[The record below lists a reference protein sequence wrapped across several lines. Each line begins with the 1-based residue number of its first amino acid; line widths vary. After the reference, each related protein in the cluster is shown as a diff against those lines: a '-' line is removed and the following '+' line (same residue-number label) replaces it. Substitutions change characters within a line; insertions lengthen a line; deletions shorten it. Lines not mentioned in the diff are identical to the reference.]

1 VTDVSQTFENNGRQV
16 QEPLI
21 DPGPMPGVT
30 PLRPQQRELRQALAT
45 KTTPMRKDVD
55 R

>member
-1 VTDVSQTFENNGRQV
+1 VNDRTFENNGRQV

-21 DPGPMPGVT
+21 DPGPIPEVVVPRQM
-30 PLRPQQRELRQALAT
+30 QKQLRQALAT
-45 KTTPMRKDVD
+45 KTTPMRKDV